1 VRDAG
6 VAAFVAPQVANHGII
21 TAHMGKIA
29 FGGAQAFTLDLH
41 GDNLIRFQVGDAVTR
56 LDDKGALVDIG
67 GVVDARGGSLLIT
80 ASAARD
86 LVNQSVRIG
95 TPQAASMEVGAD
107 GKVSLVAAKMTI
119 TAPGDVQ
126 VGRNVAMDLSS
137 ATNAVVT
144 GARPAKGSATSNIGW
159 ANVIDGDASAAPG
172 TAMAASG
179 TGGTLTITAARTIL
193 DGTIN
198 LDGGKAGGTAHI
210 TGSEFLSFGSILSA
224 SGAEAGGNIHL
235 DAGGF
240 SLAGRITVNAGL
252 GKGGN
257 VDIHTTRRAI
267 DTGDAFI
274 DASGLHGG
282 TIRYTS
288 DQQIISSGKFRAS
301 GSHGFGGSIDVSA
314 PRLDLFSAQFYAQGG
329 IRGGRVR
336 LGGEFQGGKGL
347 SADELPNARTLVATD
362 AVTIDVSAIG
372 MRGNA
377 GEIVVWSDEKTTF
390 LGSAIARGGRMAAY
404 SMALDGSGKETLVF
418 AHPQVDVSGFI
429 RVGRRNRVIGVR
441 YVTDVAQ
448 VHYIDPDIASMT
460 KALSGAVPDLPLIRV
475 VDTSEDE
482 RKMLIWAGSDTN
494 PGAYFLFDRDART
507 LGNLLAARS
516 ALDTIPLAKMEPVR
530 YRARDGVEIPGY
542 LTLPPGKA
550 SAAGLPAI
558 VMPHGGPS
566 ARDEWRF
573 DWLVQFFALRGY
585 AVLQPNFRG
594 SAGYGSDWFQRNGFQ
609 SWQTAV
615 GDINDAG
622 HWLVSNGADARR
634 LAIFGWSYGGYAALQ
649 SNVMEPELFKAVVAV
664 APVTDLEK
672 LKADRQGWSDFV
684 QVSRYVGSGPHIKD
698 GSPARNAEAF
708 KAPVLMFH
716 GDIDRNVD
724 TRG

>member
-1 VRDAG
+1 MSTANCGTLTGVAMGAALAWLGVPTIAQAQGAAPDLARIMGSRPEVEDASLSPDGTKLAYLAPVNGQGSVLMVVDLSREDRPQRAVFKADGEPNRMTSCNWTGNTRLLCSIIASVMVDNRATYATRMVAVDAIGGDAKVIDVRRGGGERLGLALYGGDVIDWNPSDEGHVLMVRDYVPETSIG
-6 VAAFVAPQVANHGII
+6 
-21 TAHMGKIA
+21 
-29 FGGAQAFTLDLH
+29 
-41 GDNLIRFQVGDAVTR
+41 TR
-56 LDDKGALVDIG
+56 LAQEKEGLGVDLVNTRTLAARTVEQPDLGAIEFISDGYGKVRIKGSRSVRDGYVMEGRRYFYRTPDSKAWVAMS
-67 GVVDARGGSLLIT
+67 VVDASREGFDPHAVDAT
-80 ASAARD
+80 A
-86 LVNQSVRIG
+86 
-95 TPQAASMEVGAD
+95 
-107 GKVSLVAAKMTI
+107 
-119 TAPGDVQ
+119 
-126 VGRNVAMDLSS
+126 
-137 ATNAVVT
+137 
-144 GARPAKGSATSNIGW
+144 
-159 ANVIDGDASAAPG
+159 
-172 TAMAASG
+172 
-179 TGGTLTITAARTIL
+179 
-193 DGTIN
+193 N
-198 LDGGKAGGTAHI
+198 LAY
-210 TGSEFLSFGSILSA
+210 
-224 SGAEAGGNIHL
+224 
-235 DAGGF
+235 
-240 SLAGRITVNAGL
+240 GL
-252 GKGGN
+252 K
-257 VDIHTTRRAI
+257 
-267 DTGDAFI
+267 
-274 DASGLHGG
+274 
-282 TIRYTS
+282 
-288 DQQIISSGKFRAS
+288 
-301 GSHGFGGSIDVSA
+301 
-314 PRLDLFSAQFYAQGG
+314 RLD
-329 IRGGRVR
+329 
-336 LGGEFQGGKGL
+336 
-347 SADELPNARTLVATD
+347 
-362 AVTIDVSAIG
+362 
-372 MRGNA
+372 
-377 GEIVVWSDEKTTF
+377 
-390 LGSAIARGGRMAAY
+390 GRMAAY

-448 VHYIDPDIASMT
+448 VHYIDPDIAAMT

-566 ARDEWRF
+566 ARDEWGF

-724 TRG
+724 VGHARLMDSRLRSAGKSSELHIFEDRDHYLEDSVIRSKMLSTSAEFLEKTLALP